1 MIFDDT
7 YNTITSQSEGLFK
20 AKGSKFIAL
29 VFPVISV
36 AEVKTILE
44 GLRKQYY
51 DARHHCYAY
60 RLDYD
65 KPVYRINDDGEPS
78 GTAGKP
84 IYGQILSADLTNIL
98 IVVIRYFGGTK
109 LGISGLIKAYKTVT
123 KNALE
128 NSKIITKTVNDV
140 YELVFDYSL
149 MNDVMKVLKE
159 EKLEQLKNRYA
170 VECKITFSVR
180 KSNSIRIYDKFS
192 KIMRLK
198 INYLHTV

>member
-1 MIFDDT
+1 MILDDT

-20 AKGSKFIAL
+20 AKGSKFISL
-29 VFPVISV
+29 VFPVICV

-51 DARHHCYAY
+51 DASHHCYAY
-60 RLDYD
+60 RLDYN
-65 KPVYRINDDGEPS
+65 KPEYRINDDGEPS

-109 LGISGLIKAYKTVT
+109 LGISGLINAYKTAT
-123 KNALE
+123 IDALE

-159 EKLEQLKNRYA
+159 ENLEQLKNTYEI
-170 VECKITFSVR
+170 ECKITFSVR
-180 KSNSIRIYDKFS
+180 KSNSNRVYDKFS
-192 KIMRLK
+192 KIMGLK
-198 INYLHTV
+198 INYLQTI